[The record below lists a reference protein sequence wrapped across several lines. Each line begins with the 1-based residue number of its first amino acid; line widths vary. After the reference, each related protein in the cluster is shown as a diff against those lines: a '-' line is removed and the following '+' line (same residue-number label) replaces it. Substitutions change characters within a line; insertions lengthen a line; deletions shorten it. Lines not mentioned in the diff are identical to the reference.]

1 MKINWGTG
9 IVIAFV
15 LFISFILYFVL
26 QMTFSSEYDGEMV
39 QEDYY
44 QEEYVFQQA
53 IDAQMNGRALDQNIE
68 INKEPDA
75 FYINFPQAFDYKN
88 ISGTIY
94 MYRPSDKNLDFKV
107 PIQLESSS
115 YAIPSDKLA
124 KGKWEMTI
132 NWQHEEVEY
141 RYKKVVYNY

>member
-1 MKINWGTG
+1 MRINWGTG

-44 QEEYVFQQA
+44 QEEYIFQEA
-53 IDAQMNGRALDQNIE
+53 IDAQQNGRALKQNIE
-68 INKEPDA
+68 IDKGENA
-75 FYINFPQAFDYKN
+75 FYINFPQEFDYQD

-94 MYRPSDKNLDFKV
+94 MYRPSDKRLDFKI

-115 YAIPSDKLA
+115 YVIPSEKLA
-124 KGKWEMTI
+124 KGKWEVTI
-132 NWQHEEVEY
+132 NWQHDETNY
-141 RYKKVVYNY
+141 RYKKVVYN

>member
-1 MKINWGTG
+1 MRINWGTG

-53 IDAQMNGRALDQNIE
+53 IDAQMNGRALEQNIE
-68 INKEPDA
+68 IDKAEGA
-75 FYINFPQAFDYKN
+75 FVVNFPQKFDYKN

-94 MYRPSDKNLDFKV
+94 MYRPSDKKLDFKI

-115 YAIPSDKLA
+115 YTIPSEQLA

-132 NWQHEEVEY
+132 NWKHDETDY
-141 RYKKVVYNY
+141 RYKKVVYN

>member
-26 QMTFSSEYDGEMV
+26 QMTFSSDYDEEMV
-39 QEDYY
+39 QENYY

-53 IDAQMNGRALDQNIE
+53 IDALNNGRALKQNIE
-68 INKEPDA
+68 VKKESEA
-75 FYINFPQAFDYKN
+75 FYIHFPQAFDYKD

-94 MYRPSDKNLDFKV
+94 MYRPSDKKLDFKI
-107 PIQLESSS
+107 PIQLENSS
-115 YAIPSDKLA
+115 YAIPSDMLA

-132 NWQHEEVEY
+132 NWQHEEIDY